1 MLATID
7 QVSEKSF
14 DYIVIG
20 TSDLEVKQLF

>member
-7 QVSEKSF
+7 QVSEKPF

-20 TSDLEVKQLF
+20 TSDLKAKRLF